1 MYYFWIR
8 KMKRYIRLT
17 LLTFTFY
24 NFTLQEHYSS
34 ASDEVVE
41 IQNAASNAAITATA
55 QISNIFID
63 TFADTFTDTEI
74 IKKFFARFIK
84 KTTSKIN
91 IISTFKE
98 CIFYNFL
105 YQSLV
110 FWHLVKAEN
119 DGFFYETLYN
129 VTKFKITPSNNH
141 QQKELLPVLTKIN
154 TVIDKINRA
163 RKSCKSSFSNL
174 VIMIT
179 AIQKIITL
187 EQKTN
192 ASIEEQLDIAYSCIN
207 TIDFKEYTKIKKN
220 TKYDFS
226 NEKEILLDLIKLSI
240 VNNITSQKIINLKTV
255 EQIFN
260 YNPKKIL
267 TQYRQKINETLK
279 NTQTKISNFFGKM
292 KEIFKEQ
299 SFNYFVIA
307 FNSLSDFIRQTHTHE
322 TSHSISEIG
331 ERFTADGAVHSVLR
345 FTTSYSTA
353 FIPAVGGFLSTLTW
367 VIDDLLVQKVIQSTS
382 ATQKFLQL
390 FNNIDFDVKT
400 TLEYL
405 FEGLF
410 KELQNLNK
418 LNMRFTTSTKGYDD
432 KPLLSHIIQDLSS
445 LFTEIYKNENLK
457 SLSPLEM
464 SNFITTIKLSQGNS
478 APSATILE
486 TLIKVNTEEQKLK
499 KLQKYY
505 TYYSSFINIYC
516 GMMQLLETMP
526 LINGFYTFVKQNK
539 NLYAQNDS
547 DYDKVLKMIFYYIE
561 DKYAPGIF
569 SKAANQSSIAELTN
583 EFNKYA
589 KNKPEVAVIMERLI
603 TTLSMCVCYNEKN
616 NGLAVSIG
624 RYLHINREKHG
635 LKDGSTKDSFAKIV
649 NWGTKKLTGSK
660 LKIFT
665 NDMLKAILSNN
676 GIHIYNPYY
685 QAALTPE
692 RLRDLENIVQNWIS
706 LKQEN

>member
-1 MYYFWIR
+1 
-8 KMKRYIRLT
+8 MKQYIRLT

-24 NFTLQEHYSS
+24 NFTLQEHYAST
-34 ASDEVVE
+34 SDEAIE
-41 IQNAASNAAITATA
+41 IQNTASNATITAIA

-74 IKKFFARFIK
+74 IKKFFAKFIK
-84 KTTSKIN
+84 KTTSKID
-91 IISTFKE
+91 IFSTLKE
-98 CIFYNFL
+98 CLIYNL
-105 YQSLV
+105 IYQSLV
-110 FWHLVKAEN
+110 FCNIVKAEN

-129 VTKFKITPSNNH
+129 ITKFKITTND
-141 QQKELLPVLTKIN
+141 QKELLPIITKIN

-163 RKSCKSSFSNL
+163 RKSCKLSFSNL
-174 VIMIT
+174 VVMIT
-179 AIQKIITL
+179 AIQKVITL

-192 ASIEEQLDIAYSCIN
+192 ASIEDQLDIAYSCIN
-207 TIDFKEYTKIKKN
+207 TIDFKEYTKIEKSPE
-220 TKYDFS
+220 YDFS

-240 VNNITSQKIINLKTV
+240 VNNITSQKIIKLKTV
-255 EQIFN
+255 EQIFD
-260 YNPKKIL
+260 YNPEKIL
-267 TQYRQKINETLK
+267 TLYREKINETLK
-279 NTQTKISNFFGKM
+279 NTQTKISNFFEKV

-307 FNSLSDFIRQTHTHE
+307 FNSLSDFIRQSRTHA

-331 ERFTADGAVHSVLR
+331 ERFTTDGAVHSVLR

-353 FIPAVGGFLSTLTW
+353 FIPIVGGLLSTLTW
-367 VIDDLLVQKVIQSTS
+367 AVDDLLVQKAIQSTS

-390 FNNIDFDVKT
+390 FNNIDFDVQI

-418 LNMRFTTSTKGYDD
+418 LNMRFITATKGLDN
-432 KPLLSHIIQDLSS
+432 KPLLGHIIQDLSS

-464 SNFITTIKLSQGNS
+464 SNFITTVKLSQGNS
-478 APSATILE
+478 APNATILE
-486 TLIKVNTEEQKLK
+486 TLIKYNIKKNQLK
-499 KLQKYY
+499 NLQKYY

-526 LINGFYTFVKQNK
+526 LINDFYTFAKEYK
-539 NLYAQNDS
+539 NLYDNNDS
-547 DYDKVLKMIFYYIE
+547 DYDKVLKMIFCYIKY
-561 DKYAPGIF
+561 KYAPKLF
-569 SKAANQSSIAELTN
+569 NKSTNQASVAELTN
-583 EFNKYA
+583 EFNKYVENNP
-589 KNKPEVAVIMERLI
+589 KVAVIMERLI

-624 RYLHINREKHG
+624 RYLHINREKYG
-635 LKDGSTKDSFAKIV
+635 LKDGSKKDPLVVGARII

-685 QAALTPE
+685 QAALTTE
-692 RLRDLENIVQNWIS
+692 RLKDLENIVQNWIS
-706 LKQEN
+706 SKQKN

>member
-1 MYYFWIR
+1 ME
-8 KMKRYIRLT
+8 RYIRLAF
-17 LLTFTFY
+17 LTFTFY
-24 NFTLQEHYSS
+24 NFSLQEHYAST
-34 ASDEVVE
+34 SDEAVE
-41 IQNAASNAAITATA
+41 IQNTASNATITATA

-74 IKKFFARFIK
+74 IKKFFAKFIK
-84 KTTSKIN
+84 KTTSKID
-91 IISTFKE
+91 IFSTLKE
-98 CIFYNFL
+98 CLIYNFL

-110 FWHLVKAEN
+110 FCDIVKKEN

-129 VTKFKITPSNNH
+129 ITKFKITPSNNH
-141 QQKELLPVLTKIN
+141 QQKELLPILTKIN
-154 TVIDKINRA
+154 TVIDKINRT
-163 RKSCKSSFSNL
+163 RKSCKLSFSNL
-174 VIMIT
+174 AIMIT

-192 ASIEEQLDIAYSCIN
+192 ASIKEQLDIAYSCIN
-207 TIDFKEYTKIKKN
+207 TIDFKEYTKIEKES
-220 TKYDFS
+220 TEYDFS
-226 NEKEILLDLIKLSI
+226 NEKEILFDLIKLSI
-240 VNNITSQKIINLKTV
+240 VNNITSQKMINLKTV
-255 EQIFN
+255 KKIFD
-260 YNPKKIL
+260 YNSGKIL
-267 TQYRQKINETLK
+267 TQYRQKINETLQ
-279 NTQTKISNFFGKM
+279 NTQTKIYNFFEKV

-307 FNSLSDFIRQTHTHE
+307 FNSISDFIRQSRTHA

-331 ERFTADGAVHSVLR
+331 ERFTTDGLMHSTLR
-345 FTTSYSTA
+345 FATSSSTA
-353 FIPAVGGFLSTLTW
+353 FIPVVGGLLSTLTW
-367 VIDDLLVQKVIQSTS
+367 AVDDLLVQKAIQSTS

-410 KELQNLNK
+410 KELQNLHK
-418 LNMRFTTSTKGYDD
+418 LNMRFITATKGLDG

-445 LFTEIYKNENLK
+445 LFTKIYKNKNLK

-464 SNFITTIKLSQGNS
+464 SNFIMTIKFSQGNS
-478 APSATILE
+478 APNATILE
-486 TLIKVNTEEQKLK
+486 ILIKSNIKKEQLK
-499 KLQKYY
+499 NMPKYY

-526 LINGFYTFVKQNK
+526 LINSFYTFVKEYK
-539 NLYAQNDS
+539 NLYDNNDS
-547 DYDKVLKMIFYYIE
+547 DYDKVLKMIFCYI
-561 DKYAPGIF
+561 KYKYSPKLF

-589 KNKPEVAVIMERLI
+589 KNNPEVAVIMERLI

-624 RYLHINREKHG
+624 RYLHINREKYG
-635 LKDGSTKDSFAKIV
+635 LKDGSQKDPLVVGARIV

-692 RLRDLENIVQNWIS
+692 RLKDLENIIQNWIS
-706 LKQEN
+706 SKQKN

>member
-1 MYYFWIR
+1 
-8 KMKRYIRLT
+8 MKQYIRLT
-17 LLTFTFY
+17 LLTLTFY
-24 NFTLQEHYSS
+24 HFTLQGYYASN
-34 ASDEVVE
+34 SDEVVE
-41 IQNAASNAAITATA
+41 MQNTSSNIAVTAAA

-63 TFADTFTDTEI
+63 TFADTFLDLDT
-74 IKKFFARFIK
+74 IKKFFAKIIQ
-84 KTTSKIN
+84 KTKSKID
-91 IISTFKE
+91 IVGTFKE
-98 CIFYNFL
+98 CIIYNL
-105 YQSLV
+105 IYQSLV
-110 FWHLVKAEN
+110 FGHLVNAEN
-119 DGFFYETLYN
+119 DSFFYETLYN

-141 QQKELLPVLTKIN
+141 QQKELLPILTKIN
-154 TVIDKINRA
+154 TVIDKINRV

-174 VIMIT
+174 IIMIT

-187 EQKTN
+187 EQQKTN
-192 ASIEEQLDIAYSCIN
+192 ISIEEQLDIAYSCIN
-207 TIDFKEYTKIKKN
+207 TIDFKEYTKIKKG

-240 VNNITSQKIINLKTV
+240 VNNITSQKIIDLQTTERV
-255 EQIFN
+255 LN
-260 YNPKKIL
+260 YNPQKIL
-267 TQYRQKINETLK
+267 IQYRQTINETLH
-279 NTQTKISNFFGKM
+279 NTRTKISNFFGKM

-307 FNSLSDFIRQTHTHE
+307 FNSLCDLIKQTNTHE

-331 ERFTADGAVHSVLR
+331 ERFTADGVVHSALR
-345 FTTSYSTA
+345 TTISFSTA
-353 FIPAVGGFLSTLTW
+353 FIPVVGTLLSTLTW
-367 VIDDLLVQKVIQSTS
+367 AVDDLLVQNVIQSTS
-382 ATQKFLQL
+382 AIQKFLQL
-390 FNNIDFDVKT
+390 FNNIDFDVKI

-418 LNMRFTTSTKGYDD
+418 FNMRFITSTKGYDD
-432 KPLLSHIIQDLSS
+432 KPLLGHIIQDLSS

-464 SNFITTIKLSQGNS
+464 ANFITTIKLSQGNS
-478 APSATILE
+478 VPNAPILE
-486 TLIKVNTEEQKLK
+486 TLIRSNIKEKKLK
-499 KLQKYY
+499 NLQKYY

-526 LINGFYTFVKQNK
+526 LINDFYTFAKEHK
-539 NLYAQNDS
+539 DLYDQSDS

-561 DKYAPGIF
+561 DKYAPELF
-569 SKAANQSSIAELTN
+569 SKVSNQISVAELIN
-583 EFNKYA
+583 EFNKHA
-589 KNKPEVAVIMERLI
+589 KNNPEVAVIMERLI
-603 TTLSMCVCYNEKN
+603 TILSMCVCYNEKN

-624 RYLHINREKHG
+624 RYLHINREKHM
-635 LKDGSTKDSFAKIV
+635 LKAGSAKDAFAKIV

-692 RLRDLENIVQNWIS
+692 RLKDLSNIIQNWIS
-706 LKQEN
+706 SKQKN